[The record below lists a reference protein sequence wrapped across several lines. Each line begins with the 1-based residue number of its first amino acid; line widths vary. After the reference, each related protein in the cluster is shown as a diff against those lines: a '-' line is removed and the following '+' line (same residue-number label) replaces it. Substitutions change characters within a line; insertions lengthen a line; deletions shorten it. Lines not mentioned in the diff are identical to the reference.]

1 VLQGLSHLHSLKP
14 AIIHG
19 GLNENNVLISSREV
33 AKITDFGNSF
43 LATPILPSAAKR
55 PLLEYM
61 PPEVMRRD
69 RCNEKVDIFSLGH
82 LTLYIMNQQKP
93 HLILGPTFEEQGK
106 LIARSEVE
114 RRANHLEKMARQ
126 LDGGNTHPLS
136 AIVTNCL
143 SDDKDLRPSCKN
155 ILRSDFFTNPFD
167 GNIQNAVVHPTGL
180 TLGQGEY
187 GKVLEVRYKTKT
199 YAAKKYHLYPTH
211 SSSLT
216 PVMRMIKMRHPNILP
231 YYGMCKL
238 ATDGSKVLV
247 MRRIQINL
255 TISLQRSMKLPKKV
269 EVLNDVANGLHFLHN
284 QTPAIIH
291 RNLTANNVLLDVNG
305 MARISDFADSSIV
318 ASLIHGT
325 EDYMS
330 PEALEGKE
338 HNDRMDTFAF
348 GHLSVYVIIQHRPV
362 HLECSEHEVGG
373 KVILRTEVERRKYH
387 LDEMKSK
394 L

>member
-1 VLQGLSHLHSLKP
+1 MLSCHLNFVLFNADGEESGDICVPDNSIVVHTGTVFGTGLHGNVIEVAYRGSTIRAAKKYYCADRAALLKDFGQEKLLCSIRHANLVAYCGVGSLASDQSPVVLMEKMAMNLTTFLKKGSLSLDSKFKIVNEVLQGLSHLHSLKP

-19 GLNENNVLISSREV
+19 GVNENNVVISSREV

-143 SDDKDLRPSCKN
+143 SDDKDSRPSCKN
-155 ILRSDFFTNPFD
+155 ILRSDFFTD
-167 GNIQNAVVHPTGL
+167 R
-180 TLGQGEY
+180 
-187 GKVLEVRYKTKT
+187 K
-199 YAAKKYHLYPTH
+199 
-211 SSSLT
+211 
-216 PVMRMIKMRHPNILP
+216 
-231 YYGMCKL
+231 
-238 ATDGSKVLV
+238 
-247 MRRIQINL
+247 
-255 TISLQRSMKLPKKV
+255 
-269 EVLNDVANGLHFLHN
+269 FL
-284 QTPAIIH
+284 
-291 RNLTANNVLLDVNG
+291 
-305 MARISDFADSSIV
+305 
-318 ASLIHGT
+318 
-325 EDYMS
+325 
-330 PEALEGKE
+330 
-338 HNDRMDTFAF
+338 
-348 GHLSVYVIIQHRPV
+348 
-362 HLECSEHEVGG
+362 
-373 KVILRTEVERRKYH
+373 
-387 LDEMKSK
+387 
-394 L
+394 